1 MGAEM
6 ILLRVVDGAREGW
19 NCMPLEEFLER
30 INLNSWKEG
39 QELVGVVLP
48 PPPTHRVSYRRG
60 RVPPGFFS

>member
-30 INLNSWKEG
+30 INLNSWKDG

-48 PPPTHRVSYRRG
+48 PTRRPA
-60 RVPPGFFS
+60 RATE

>member
-1 MGAEM
+1 MGGEM

-30 INLNSWKEG
+30 INLNSWRDG

-48 PPPTHRVSYRRG
+48 PTQPRMFDWRDLRQP
-60 RVPPGFFS
+60 